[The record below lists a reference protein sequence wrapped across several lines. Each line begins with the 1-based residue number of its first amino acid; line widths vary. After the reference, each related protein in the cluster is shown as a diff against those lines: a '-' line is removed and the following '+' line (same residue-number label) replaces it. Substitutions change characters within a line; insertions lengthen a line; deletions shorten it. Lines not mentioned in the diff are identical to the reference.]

1 MGVQRSR
8 PEHLL
13 EEAIEREDLLTD
25 PREVGIAIL
34 ESLQFKRPGVLDGHD
49 DAQNVEMRHDQLQED
64 LIGGSMLVI
73 EV

>member
-1 MGVQRSR
+1 
-8 PEHLL
+8 L

>member
-1 MGVQRSR
+1 
-8 PEHLL
+8 L

-25 PREVGIAIL
+25 PREVSIAIL
-34 ESLQFKRPGVLDGHD
+34 ESLQFQRPGVLDGHD